1 MNLLNSTILALT
13 CRKYPIHLFPPLYSQ
28 LSLSFSLTLSLFH
41 VFNLFFVIKGL
52 NVEAALTMLV
62 RAKSRNHFLSSL
74 EVHEVVLDYNFS
86 ELRVQTDVDNAFSLL
101 TAAHNVSTY
110 RISGLFICMY
120 VSTYICTH
128 TFVFSKDH

>member
-1 MNLLNSTILALT
+1 
-13 CRKYPIHLFPPLYSQ
+13 
-28 LSLSFSLTLSLFH
+28 
-41 VFNLFFVIKGL
+41 
-52 NVEAALTMLV
+52 MLV

-110 RISGLFICMY
+110 RFVHMY
-120 VSTYICTH
+120 VRVYVYVNPHIY
-128 TFVFSKDH
+128 FSKDY